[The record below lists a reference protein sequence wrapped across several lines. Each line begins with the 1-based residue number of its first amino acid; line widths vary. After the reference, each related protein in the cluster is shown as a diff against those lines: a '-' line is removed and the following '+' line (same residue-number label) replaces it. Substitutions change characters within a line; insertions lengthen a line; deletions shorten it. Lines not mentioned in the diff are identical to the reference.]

1 MVKFLARDSGRN
13 CLYFYPQGYLD
24 EAQKRGLATVL
35 YLAIAPA
42 PPCCSANC
50 WAKQPH
56 CNPTSRRPVY
66 AGRLFFWGPMDISPQ
81 LRYTVGRTGKD

>member
-1 MVKFLARDSGRN
+1 MLFLQILLYCLLFLLMVKLLARDSGRN
-13 CLYFYPQGYLD
+13 CLYFYPQSYLE

-50 WAKQPH
+50 LL
-56 CNPTSRRPVY
+56 
-66 AGRLFFWGPMDISPQ
+66 G
-81 LRYTVGRTGKD
+81 